1 MDNFNDTSE
10 ELLRFFEEYKNSLFT
25 YDHPEKIALISMYVI
40 IFVLALVGN
49 FLILLMVC
57 LKRSTRKNITNFF
70 LVNLAVADLLGK
82 YFIDFKNLFSVI
94 KTCMDWYITQYIIVI
109 NGPQSLRLM
118 SINYIWILGFY
129 LIKRYLWMSDQN
141 TIIDDCSFSVPS
153 IRLTWLK
160 FPRTKIGSYWSLCG
174 FDIFYRMILLILT
187 VRWLLL
193 DLVGFP

>member
-94 KTCMDWYITQYIIVI
+94 
-109 NGPQSLRLM
+109 
-118 SINYIWILGFY
+118 
-129 LIKRYLWMSDQN
+129 
-141 TIIDDCSFSVPS
+141 
-153 IRLTWLK
+153 
-160 FPRTKIGSYWSLCG
+160 
-174 FDIFYRMILLILT
+174 
-187 VRWLLL
+187 
-193 DLVGFP
+193 